1 MKAAAKAADRR
12 PGRKMK
18 KSWACFGGFAAGV
31 INGLLGAAGGLAV
44 VPALRKAGASVQQ
57 SHATSVA
64 VILPVSI
71 LSAVLYLHGG
81 RFSFSD
87 ALPYLPGGVLGA
99 AFGAWLL
106 PKLPADLLRRIFGGF
121 MLWAAIRLLKP

>member
-1 MKAAAKAADRR
+1 MASAAKQQDGDRDH
-12 PGRKMK
+12 KMK
-18 KSWACFGGFAAGV
+18 KGWARFGGFAAGI

-64 VILPVSI
+64 VILPISV
-71 LSAVLYLHGG
+71 LSAVLYLKGG

-87 ALPYLPGGVLGA
+87 ALPYLPGGVIGA

-121 MLWAAIRLLKP
+121 MLWAAIRLLMP

>member
-44 VPALRKAGASVQQ
+44 VPALRKAGASVRQ

>member
-1 MKAAAKAADRR
+1 MNSKQERSADTN
-12 PGRKMK
+12 GRTK
-18 KSWACFGGFAAGV
+18 KSWAYFGGAAAGI

-44 VPALRKAGASVQQ
+44 VPALRKAGASVRQ

-64 VILPVSI
+64 VILPISV
-71 LSAVLYLHGG
+71 LSAVLYLRGG
-81 RFSFSD
+81 RFSFTD
-87 ALPYLPGGVLGA
+87 ALPYLPGGVVGA

-121 MLWAAIRLLKP
+121 MLWAAIRLLTP

>member
-1 MKAAAKAADRR
+1 MKLAAESPSAGAGQKI
-12 PGRKMK
+12 K
-18 KSWACFGGFAAGV
+18 KSWARFGGFAAGV
-31 INGLLGAAGGLAV
+31 VNGLLGAAGGLAV

-64 VILPVSI
+64 VILPISI
-71 LSAVLYLHGG
+71 LSAILYLHGG

-87 ALPYLPGGVLGA
+87 TLPYLPGGVLGA

-121 MLWAAIRLLKP
+121 MLWAAIRLLMP